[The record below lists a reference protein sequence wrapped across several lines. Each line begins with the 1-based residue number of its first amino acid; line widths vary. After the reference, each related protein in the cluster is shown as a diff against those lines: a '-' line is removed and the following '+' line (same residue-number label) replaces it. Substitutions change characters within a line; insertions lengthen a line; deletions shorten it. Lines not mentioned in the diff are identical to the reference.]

1 MPKTKLLSRS
11 SSDLNLSEYDRE
23 SSPPHVLQVYKDC
36 DSDEEGARRNR
47 IGSTIPYQESSRQGQ
62 AAYGVNSAKKHR
74 SAPNVAQLASYVS
87 LPSRR
92 TAGFDVRNDDT
103 LSHAPSTITT
113 NAICPVT
120 PIGTPIGTPLG
131 TPSGGC
137 KMGKN
142 KLKSNVK
149 SSRKSPSD
157 INGSPCQN
165 DEMYTNMRVI
175 AAKRSDSCFFCL
187 KNGPQ
192 LLVPACLG
200 WLPRIEP
207 LPSAASSTTSTTSG
221 TTHCDC
227 LHSTLPIICNQQ
239 YNPFSPIFIL
249 VT

>member
-1 MPKTKLLSRS
+1 MPKTKLLSQS

-47 IGSTIPYQESSRQGQ
+47 IGSSIPYQESSRQ
-62 AAYGVNSAKKHR
+62 AAYGVNSAKKQR

-92 TAGFDVRNDDT
+92 TAGSDFRNDDA
-103 LSHAPSTITT
+103 LLHAPSTITT
-113 NAICPVT
+113 NATCPVT
-120 PIGTPIGTPLG
+120 PLGTPLG

-157 INGSPCQN
+157 INGSPCQS
-165 DEMYTNMRVI
+165 DEMHTNMRII

-207 LPSAASSTTSTTSG
+207 LPSAASSSTTSTTSG
-221 TTHCDC
+221 TTHCHC
-227 LHSTLPIICNQQ
+227 LHSP
-239 YNPFSPIFIL
+239 
-249 VT
+249 